1 MNKSDTSM
9 KPSLNACPVCGG
21 DLLVAQYHCESCD
34 TRIEGRFINSAFPGL
49 TAEQMEFIKTFVRCE
64 GKITRMES
72 ELGLSYPTIRNRL
85 QDVIR
90 AMGYEPKREE
100 AAETATEKRRAV
112 LNDLDAGRISPDE
125 AMRALREG

>member
-1 MNKSDTSM
+1 MKSSM
-9 KPSLNACPVCGG
+9 HACPACGD
-21 DLLVAQYHCESCD
+21 DLIVERYHCESCD
-34 TRIEGRFINSAFPGL
+34 TRVEGRFENSAFPGL
-49 TAEQMEFIKTFVRCE
+49 TLEQVEFVRTFVRCE
-64 GKITRMES
+64 GKITRMEA

-100 AAETATEKRRAV
+100 AAGRTADKRLAV
-112 LNDLDAGRISPDE
+112 LDELASGRITADE